1 MPYCVYPS
9 NKDHSQQVITIVR
22 SLRDCVYP
30 SNKDHSQRLIV
41 QANKHLCLNRFM
53 FVFQGILEWYV
64 YPSNLGH
71 TTAPLNI
78 KKCIKINQ
86 KT

>member
-1 MPYCVYPS
+1 MTIDCVYPS
-9 NKDHSQQVITIVR
+9 NKDHSQPIAINVGIGNC
-22 SLRDCVYP
+22 DYP

-71 TTAPLNI
+71 TTAPF
-78 KKCIKINQ
+78 
-86 KT
+86 